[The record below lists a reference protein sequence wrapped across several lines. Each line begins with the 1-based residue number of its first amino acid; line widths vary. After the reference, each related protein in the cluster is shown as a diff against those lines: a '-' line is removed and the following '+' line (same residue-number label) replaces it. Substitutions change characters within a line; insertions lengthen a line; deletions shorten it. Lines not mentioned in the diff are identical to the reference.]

1 MKITGRR
8 IDGFL
13 DNPTEPVAAV
23 LIYGPDQGL
32 VRERAERVMK
42 SVAGST
48 DDPFPT
54 AALEESDVFDD
65 AERLAAERSAMA
77 FGGGRRVIKIS
88 GGDRLTPA
96 VERVLGADGDG
107 LIVIVAGDLA
117 PRSKLR
123 KLCETSDIAAAVP
136 CYADDA
142 QTVQQMIRDSLS
154 TAGLTASREA
164 LAHLAENLG
173 NDRGVS
179 RREMEKLVLYM
190 EGAGPEVSI
199 EDARACIGDNA
210 GRGLDQITQ
219 ALAGGDLSGLAQAY
233 ASALELGSGP
243 IPILR
248 AAQRLFQRLHQ
259 AAGDVARGSRPE
271 QAVES
276 LRPPVFFKE
285 KPLFIRALSG
295 WSLARL
301 GSALDVL
308 TEAERACKS
317 GQGPDEVICER
328 ALMRLARMAR

>member
-13 DNPTEPVAAV
+13 DNPTETVAAV

-48 DDPFPT
+48 DDPFRT

-107 LIVIVAGDLA
+107 LIVIVSGDLA

-123 KLCETSDIAAAVP
+123 KLCETSDAAAAVP

-154 TAGLTASREA
+154 AAGLTASREA

-179 RREMEKLVLYM
+179 RREMEKLILYM

-199 EDARACIGDNA
+199 EDARACVGDNA

-219 ALAGGDLSGLAQAY
+219 ALAGGDLSGLTQAY

-243 IPILR
+243 IPVLR
-248 AAQRLFQRLHQ
+248 SAQRLFQRLHQ
-259 AAGDVARGSRPE
+259 AAGDVSRGSRPE

-285 KPLFIRALSG
+285 KPLFIKALNG
-295 WSLARL
+295 WTLARL
-301 GSALDVL
+301 GAALDVL

-328 ALMRLARMAR
+328 ALMRLARMTR

>member
-1 MKITGRR
+1 MKITSRR

-13 DNPTEPVAAV
+13 DNPGDGVAAL

-32 VRERAERVMK
+32 VRERAARAMK

-48 DDPFPT
+48 DDPFRT
-54 AALEESDVFDD
+54 ASLGEQEAIEDT
-65 AERLAAERSAMA
+65 ERLASERSAMA
-77 FGGGRRVIKIS
+77 FGGGRRVIKIE
-88 GGDRLTPA
+88 GGDRLAP
-96 VERVLGADGDG
+96 VLERALGADGDG
-107 LIVIVAGDLA
+107 LIIVVAGDLA

-123 KLCETSDIAAAVP
+123 KLCETSDAAAALP

-154 TAGLTASREA
+154 AAGLTASREA

-179 RREMEKLVLYM
+179 RRELEKLTLYM

-199 EDARACIGDNA
+199 EDARACVGDNA

-219 ALAGGDLSGLAQAY
+219 ALAGGDLSGLAHAY
-233 ASALELGSGP
+233 ASALELGNGP

-285 KPLFIRALSG
+285 KPLFIKALSG

>member
-13 DNPTEPVAAV
+13 DNPTDGVAVV
-23 LIYGPDQGL
+23 LVYGPDQGL
-32 VRERAERVMK
+32 IRERVERVIK
-42 SVAGST
+42 AVAGSK
-48 DDPFPT
+48 DDPFRT
-54 AALEESDVFDD
+54 AALNEQDAIED
-65 AERLAAERSAMA
+65 AERLASERSSMA
-77 FGGGRRVIKIS
+77 FGGGRRVVRIE
-88 GGDRLTPA
+88 GGDRLVPA
-96 VERVLGADGDG
+96 VERALSAEGDG
-107 LIVIVAGDLA
+107 LIVVVAGDLA

-123 KLCETSDIAAAVP
+123 KLCESSDAAAALP

-154 TAGLTASREA
+154 AAGLTASREA
-164 LAHLAENLG
+164 MAHLAENLG

-179 RREMEKLVLYM
+179 RRELEKLVLYM
-190 EGAGPEVSI
+190 DGAGPEISI
-199 EDARACIGDNA
+199 EDARACVGDNA
-210 GRGLDQITQ
+210 GRGLDQITH

-233 ASALELGSGP
+233 ASALELGNGP

-285 KPLFIRALSG
+285 KPLFINALRG
-295 WSLARL
+295 WTLPRL
-301 GSALDVL
+301 GSALGVL